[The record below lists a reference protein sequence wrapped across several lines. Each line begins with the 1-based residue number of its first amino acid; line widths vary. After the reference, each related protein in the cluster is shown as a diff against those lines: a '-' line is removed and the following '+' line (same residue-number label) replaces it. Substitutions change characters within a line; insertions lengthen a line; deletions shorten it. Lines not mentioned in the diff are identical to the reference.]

1 MSEVKKLLVK
11 VKPNARENSLR
22 QFQDGTWIAEV
33 KAPPKDG
40 KANRALIKVIAK
52 QFNVTKSQVSIK
64 RGKSGRTKLIQLNI

>member
-1 MSEVKKLLVK
+1 MKKLLVK
-11 VKPNARENSLR
+11 VKPNARENSIR
-22 QFQDGTWIAEV
+22 QFEDGTWIAEV

-52 QFNVTKSQVSIK
+52 QFNVTKSQVSIR

>member
-1 MSEVKKLLVK
+1 VK

-52 QFNVTKSQVSIK
+52 QFNVIKSQVSIK

>member
-1 MSEVKKLLVK
+1 MKKLLVK
-11 VKPNARENSLR
+11 VKPNARENSIR
-22 QFQDGTWIAEV
+22 QFEDGTWIAEV

>member
-11 VKPNARENSLR
+11 VKPNARENSIR

>member
-1 MSEVKKLLVK
+1 MSKVKKLLVK

-52 QFNVTKSQVSIK
+52 QFNVTKSQVSIR

>member
-40 KANRALIKVIAK
+40 KANRTLIKVIAK

>member
-1 MSEVKKLLVK
+1 MREVKKLLVK
-11 VKPNARENSLR
+11 VKPNARENSIR
-22 QFQDGTWIAEV
+22 QFEDGTWIAEV

>member
-1 MSEVKKLLVK
+1 MSEVKKFLVK

>member
-1 MSEVKKLLVK
+1 MKKLLVK
-11 VKPNARENSLR
+11 VKPNARENSIR

-64 RGKSGRTKLIQLNI
+64 RGKSGRTKLIQLNS

>member
-1 MSEVKKLLVK
+1 MIEEKKLLVK
-11 VKPNARENSLR
+11 VKPNARKNSLR

-33 KAPPKDG
+33 KALPNNG

-64 RGKSGRTKLIQLNI
+64 KGKSGRIKLILLNI

>member
-1 MSEVKKLLVK
+1 MKKLLVK
-11 VKPNARENSLR
+11 VKPNARENSIR
-22 QFQDGTWIAEV
+22 QFQDSTWIAEV

-52 QFNVTKSQVSIK
+52 QFNVTKSQVSIR

>member
-11 VKPNARENSLR
+11 VKPNARENSIR

-52 QFNVTKSQVSIK
+52 QFNVTKSQVSIR